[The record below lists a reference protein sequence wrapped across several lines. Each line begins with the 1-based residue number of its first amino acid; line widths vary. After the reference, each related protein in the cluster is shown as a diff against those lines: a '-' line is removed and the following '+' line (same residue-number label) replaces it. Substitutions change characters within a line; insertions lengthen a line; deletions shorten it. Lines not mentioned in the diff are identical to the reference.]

1 MTDLET
7 YLDSKDH
14 SKWKE
19 VIPYLITFHVNY
31 KEDVFRAKEL
41 EIATKLNLELVCVDS
56 GKISY
61 KNKIKATFQESK
73 YSYLKHLS
81 DSNMLHFYHQK
92 CELKLV
98 NNVIS
103 SKEVYTRK
111 SILPLSFAYTL
122 FQSLDCASTTI
133 TLIFFNFSS
142 FTRYIN

>member
-1 MTDLET
+1 MLVKVKHSMFCRMLEAQKNIEDE
-7 YLDSKDH
+7 YS
-14 SKWKE
+14 
-19 VIPYLITFHVNY
+19 
-31 KEDVFRAKEL
+31 EDVFSAKEL

-61 KNKIKATFQESK
+61 KNKIKAMFQESK

-81 DSNMLHFYHQK
+81 DSNMLHFYHHK

-98 NNVIS
+98 NNVTS
-103 SKEVYTRK
+103 SKEVFTRK